1 MLKGTCK
8 MSAHPKLVTY
18 GEEPRF
24 ERLLTDLS
32 IPLVNSSANQI
43 SSKIEAAQK
52 AISDTLGFDHSELAQ
67 WDEASK
73 LFVIT
78 HSAISDDCLSGR
90 KFTQQD
96 IPWVSAK
103 IFRGEV
109 IHFTRQSRLSERA
122 SRDIETLF
130 HTEIQSATFFPLKT
144 GEQILGFLCF
154 GTSRVEGEWLEQ
166 FDDRLHF
173 IADMLAKALGHN
185 HFDSPLIRSLAQ
197 EGLEADE
204 RFQLIIESFPAA
216 VVMADDDG
224 NIVLLN
230 SRTVETFGYERE
242 ELLGQPI
249 EMLIPQCFGECRG
262 ASRPEFVE
270 HPGFKPMGTD
280 QELYGVRKDGCEFQ
294 IEVAE
299 SPIRIN
305 GVLLNLSTI
314 TDITDRKLAEQAL
327 IDVNVRLLE
336 ANEQI
341 RKMKEQSKHENIYLK
356 QEIKLAG
363 NHIEVVGQSQAILQV
378 LMKAEQVAATDATVL
393 LLGETGTGKELIARA
408 IHRNSKRK
416 TQRMVNVNCAALPAS
431 LVENELFGRERGAYT
446 GALTREVGRFE
457 LADRSTIFLDEIG
470 ELPLELQAKLLRVLQ
485 EGEFERLGS
494 SKTIHVDVR
503 LIAATS
509 RNLEAAV
516 REGKFREDLYY
527 RLNVFP
533 IRVPPL
539 RERRE
544 DIPMLTW
551 HFLRELGGRMG
562 RDVEAVRATTMKA
575 FQGYSWPGNV
585 RELRNVIE
593 RNLIIHPDQVFEAE
607 LPEGIYAAAA
617 AGTTIEEVE
626 RNHISR
632 ELERSGWRIRGFG
645 GAAETLGLK
654 PTTLEAR
661 MKKLGI
667 VRK

>member
-1 MLKGTCK
+1 

-18 GEEPRF
+18 GEEPLPF
-24 ERLLTDLS
+24 ERLLSDPST
-32 IPLVNSSANQI
+32 PPVNSAVNHTCSTFE
-43 SSKIEAAQK
+43 EAAK
-52 AISDTLGFDHSELAQ
+52 VGCDILGFDKFLA
-67 WDEASK
+67 
-73 LFVIT
+73 
-78 HSAISDDCLSGR
+78 R
-90 KFTQQD
+90 
-96 IPWVSAK
+96 
-103 IFRGEV
+103 
-109 IHFTRQSRLSERA
+109 
-122 SRDIETLF
+122 
-130 HTEIQSATFFPLKT
+130 
-144 GEQILGFLCF
+144 
-154 GTSRVEGEWLEQ
+154 
-166 FDDRLHF
+166 
-173 IADMLAKALGHN
+173 N
-185 HFDSPLIRSLAQ
+185 HFDSALVRSLEQ
-197 EGLEADE
+197 ERLEADE
-204 RFQLIIESFPAA
+204 RFRLTLELFPAA
-216 VVMADDDG
+216 VVVADKEG

-230 SRTVETFGYERE
+230 PRTTETFGYQPE

-249 EMLIPQCFGECRG
+249 EMLIPRHFEECC
-262 ASRPEFVE
+262 SESCTEFPL
-270 HPGFKPMGTD
+270 HPSYKTLGID
-280 QELYGVRKDGCEFQ
+280 QELYGMRKNGHQFQ
-294 IEVAE
+294 VEVAQA
-299 SPIRIN
+299 PIRIN
-305 GVLLNLSTI
+305 GDRLILSAI
-314 TDITDRKLAEQAL
+314 TDITDKTLSEQAL
-327 IDVNVRLLE
+327 IDVNVQLLE

-341 RKMKEQSKHENIYLK
+341 RKMKEQHEHENVYLK
-356 QEIKLAG
+356 EEIKLAG
-363 NHIEVVGQSQAILQV
+363 NHIEVVGQSHAILQV

-393 LLGETGTGKELIARA
+393 LLGETGTGKELIARS

-416 TQRMVNVNCAALPAS
+416 AQRMVNVNCAALPAS

-446 GALTREVGRFE
+446 GAHTREVGRFE

-533 IRVPPL
+533 IRVPPV

-562 RDVEAVRATTMKA
+562 SNVEAVRATTMKA
-575 FQGYSWPGNV
+575 FQSYSWPGNV
-585 RELRNVIE
+585 REIRNVIE
-593 RNLIIHPDQVFEAE
+593 RNLIVHPGRIFEAE
-607 LPEGIYAAAA
+607 LPEGICAAAST
-617 AGTTIEEVE
+617 GTTIEEVE
-626 RNHISR
+626 RNHITR
-632 ELERSGWRIRGFG
+632 QLQRSSWRVRGHG

>member
-1 MLKGTCK
+1 
-8 MSAHPKLVTY
+8 MSAHPNLVTY
-18 GEEPRF
+18 GEEPLLF
-24 ERLLTDLS
+24 ERLPTDLS
-32 IPLVNSSANQI
+32 KPITDRFGGALLKRQERKVF
-43 SSKIEAAQK
+43 EV
-52 AISDTLGFDHSELAQ
+52 DHPFRLA
-67 WDEASK
+67 
-73 LFVIT
+73 
-78 HSAISDDCLSGR
+78 
-90 KFTQQD
+90 
-96 IPWVSAK
+96 
-103 IFRGEV
+103 
-109 IHFTRQSRLSERA
+109 
-122 SRDIETLF
+122 
-130 HTEIQSATFFPLKT
+130 
-144 GEQILGFLCF
+144 
-154 GTSRVEGEWLEQ
+154 
-166 FDDRLHF
+166 
-173 IADMLAKALGHN
+173 
-185 HFDSPLIRSLAQ
+185 
-197 EGLEADE
+197 
-204 RFQLIIESFPAA
+204 IESLPTA
-216 VVMADDDG
+216 VVLADKEG

-230 SRTVETFGYERE
+230 SRTTEAFGYKQE

-249 EMLIPQCFGECRG
+249 EMLIPRCFGEWHG
-262 ASRPEFVE
+262 AKRLQFAA
-270 HPGFKPMGTD
+270 HPGCTSIGTD
-280 QELYGVRKDGCEFQ
+280 QELYGARKDGCEFQ
-294 IEVAE
+294 VEVAL
-299 SPIRIN
+299 SSIRIN
-305 GVLLNLSTI
+305 GDLLILSFI
-314 TDITDRKLAEQAL
+314 TDITERKVSEQAL
-327 IDVNVRLLE
+327 IDVNLQLLE

-341 RKMKEQSKHENIYLK
+341 RKMKEQREHENIYLK
-356 QEIKLAG
+356 REIKLEG

-416 TQRMVNVNCAALPAS
+416 TERMVNVNCAALPAS

-509 RNLEAAV
+509 RGLEAAV

-551 HFLRELGGRMG
+551 HFLRELGARMG
-562 RDVEAVRATTMKA
+562 RDMEAVRATTMKA

-593 RNLIIHPDQVFEAE
+593 RNLIIHPGRVFEAE
-607 LPEGIYAAAA
+607 LPEGICAATL
-617 AGTTIEEVE
+617 AGTTIEEIE

-632 ELERSGWRIRGFG
+632 ELERSGWRVRGPG

>member
-1 MLKGTCK
+1 MLKGSYK
-8 MSAHPKLVTY
+8 MGAHPNLVTY
-18 GEEPRF
+18 EEEPLRF
-24 ERLLTDLS
+24 ERLLTDPPRPFKGLAADK
-32 IPLVNSSANQI
+32 IDGTNEATHRPLRDI
-43 SSKIEAAQK
+43 FG
-52 AISDTLGFDHSELAQ
+52 LDHYELAQ
-67 WDEASK
+67 WDDTA
-73 LFVIT
+73 
-78 HSAISDDCLSGR
+78 
-90 KFTQQD
+90 
-96 IPWVSAK
+96 
-103 IFRGEV
+103 
-109 IHFTRQSRLSERA
+109 
-122 SRDIETLF
+122 
-130 HTEIQSATFFPLKT
+130 
-144 GEQILGFLCF
+144 
-154 GTSRVEGEWLEQ
+154 
-166 FDDRLHF
+166 
-173 IADMLAKALGHN
+173 IADVFANTVARNCFVDALVK
-185 HFDSPLIRSLAQ
+185 SQ
-197 EGLEADE
+197 ERRVFEADE
-204 RFQLIIESFPAA
+204 RFRLAIESFPTA
-216 VVMADDDG
+216 VVLADNEG
-224 NIVLLN
+224 KIVLLN
-230 SRTVETFGYERE
+230 SRTTETFGYKRE
-242 ELLGQPI
+242 DLLGRTI
-249 EMLIPQCFGECRG
+249 EMLIPQPLGGPHSMTCE
-262 ASRPEFVE
+262 EFAAQ
-270 HPGFKPMGTD
+270 PRSGFMGND
-280 QELYGVRKDGCEFQ
+280 QELYGVRKDGCGFPV
-294 IEVAE
+294 EVIL

-305 GVLLNLSTI
+305 GGLLVLCTI
-314 TDITDRKLAEQAL
+314 TDITDRKLSEQAL
-327 IDVNVRLLE
+327 IDVNVQLFE

-341 RKMKEQSKHENIYLK
+341 RKMKEQLEHENIYLK
-356 QEIKLAG
+356 REIKLAG

-378 LMKAEQVAATDATVL
+378 LRKVDQVAFTDAAVL

-416 TQRMVNVNCAALPAS
+416 ARPIVNVNCAALPAS

-544 DIPMLTW
+544 DIPMLAW
-551 HFLRELGGRMG
+551 HFLRELGARMG

-575 FQGYSWPGNV
+575 FQNYSWPGNV

-593 RNLIIHPDQVFEAE
+593 RNLIIHPGQVFEAE
-607 LPEGIYAAAA
+607 LPEGVYAASL

-632 ELERSGWRIRGFG
+632 ELERSSWRVRGLG

>member
-1 MLKGTCK
+1 
-8 MSAHPKLVTY
+8 MSAYPKLVTCR
-18 GEEPRF
+18 EEAFPL
-24 ERLLTDLS
+24 ERLLS
-32 IPLVNSSANQI
+32 KPSAPLVNSVVNRARNTFEKTAEI
-43 SSKIEAAQK
+43 SCDVLE
-52 AISDTLGFDHSELAQ
+52 FD
-67 WDEASK
+67 K
-73 LFVIT
+73 LFVHN
-78 HSAISDDCLSGR
+78 HSG
-90 KFTQQD
+90 
-96 IPWVSAK
+96 SA
-103 IFRGEV
+103 
-109 IHFTRQSRLSERA
+109 LA
-122 SRDIETLF
+122 RD
-130 HTEIQSATFFPLKT
+130 
-144 GEQILGFLCF
+144 
-154 GTSRVEGEWLEQ
+154 LEQ
-166 FDDRLHF
+166 VKL
-173 IADMLAKALGHN
+173 K
-185 HFDSPLIRSLAQ
+185 
-197 EGLEADE
+197 ADE
-204 RFQLIIESFPAA
+204 QFQLAIELFPAA
-216 VVMADDDG
+216 VVVVDKEG
-224 NIVLLN
+224 NIVFLN
-230 SRTVETFGYERE
+230 SRTIETFGYQPE
-242 ELLGQPI
+242 ELCGHLI
-249 EMLIPQCFGECRG
+249 EMLLPRHSEACRRESCTEPALHTG
-262 ASRPEFVE
+262 SKTVE
-270 HPGFKPMGTD
+270 ADH
-280 QELYGVRKDGCEFQ
+280 ELYGVRKDGQEFLV
-294 IEVAE
+294 EVSQ

-305 GVLLNLSTI
+305 GDVLILNAI
-314 TDITDRKLAEQAL
+314 TDITDRHLLEQAL
-327 IDVNVRLLE
+327 IDVNVQLLD

-341 RKMKEQSKHENIYLK
+341 RKMKEQCEHENICLK
-356 QEIKLAG
+356 QQIKLVG
-363 NHIEVVGQSQAILQV
+363 SHIEVVGQSQAILQV
-378 LMKAEQVAATDATVL
+378 LMRAEQVAVTDATVL
-393 LLGETGTGKELIARA
+393 LLGETGTGKELIARS

-416 TQRMVNVNCAALPAS
+416 LQRMVNVNCAALPAS

-509 RNLEAAV
+509 RNLETAV

-551 HFLRELGGRMG
+551 HFLRELGGKMG

-575 FQGYSWPGNV
+575 FQGYAWPGNV

-593 RNLIIHPDQVFEAE
+593 RNLIVHPGRVFEAE
-607 LPEGIYAAAA
+607 LPEGICAAGS

-632 ELERSGWRIRGFG
+632 ELERSSWRIRGLG

>member
-1 MLKGTCK
+1 

-18 GEEPRF
+18 REEPLPY
-24 ERLLTDLS
+24 EQLLSNSST
-32 IPLVNSSANQI
+32 PLVNSAVNHTCITFEETVKMSCDI
-43 SSKIEAAQK
+43 LE
-52 AISDTLGFDHSELAQ
+52 FDKFLAQ
-67 WDEASK
+67 
-73 LFVIT
+73 
-78 HSAISDDCLSGR
+78 
-90 KFTQQD
+90 
-96 IPWVSAK
+96 
-103 IFRGEV
+103 
-109 IHFTRQSRLSERA
+109 
-122 SRDIETLF
+122 
-130 HTEIQSATFFPLKT
+130 
-144 GEQILGFLCF
+144 
-154 GTSRVEGEWLEQ
+154 
-166 FDDRLHF
+166 
-173 IADMLAKALGHN
+173 N
-185 HFDSPLIRSLAQ
+185 HFDSALARSLEQ
-197 EGLEADE
+197 ERLEADE
-204 RFQLIIESFPAA
+204 RFQLTIELFPAA
-216 VVMADDDG
+216 VVVADKEG

-230 SRTVETFGYERE
+230 SRTTETFGYSHK

-249 EMLIPQCFGECRG
+249 EILIPRHFEEFRSENCTEFGVHPASKTLG
-262 ASRPEFVE
+262 A
-270 HPGFKPMGTD
+270 D
-280 QELYGVRKDGCEFQ
+280 QELYGVRKNGHEFQ
-294 IEVAE
+294 IEVAQ
-299 SPIRIN
+299 SPIRIS
-305 GVLLNLSTI
+305 GDQLILTAI
-314 TDITDRKLAEQAL
+314 TDITDKTLSEQAL
-327 IDVNVRLLE
+327 IDANVQLLE

-341 RKMKEQSKHENIYLK
+341 RKMKQQREQENIYLK

-363 NHIEVVGQSQAILQV
+363 NHIEVVGQSRAIVQV
-378 LMKAEQVAATDATVL
+378 LIKAEQVAATDATVL
-393 LLGETGTGKELIARA
+393 LLGETGTGKELIAKS

-416 TQRMVNVNCAALPAS
+416 AQRMVNVNCAALPAS

-527 RLNVFP
+527 RINVFP

-593 RNLIIHPDQVFEAE
+593 RNLIVHPGRVFEAE
-607 LPEGIYAAAA
+607 LPEGICAAALA
-617 AGTTIEEVE
+617 STTIEEVE
-626 RNHISR
+626 RNHICR
-632 ELERSGWRIRGFG
+632 ELERSSWRVRGLG